1 MEQDSIHTTSL
12 IDASQSPMAMVR
24 LPCQPPLDYE
34 HGEPTADINI
44 AGRIATQAAPPSSIE
59 APSRPI
65 FDGKLPDSPV
75 AMVRLHGQPPI
86 I

>member
-1 MEQDSIHTTSL
+1 M
-12 IDASQSPMAMVR
+12 DANQSPTAMVR

-44 AGRIATQAAPPSSIE
+44 AGRIATQAASPSSIE
-59 APSRPI
+59 ALLRPI

-75 AMVRLHGQPPI
+75 VMVRLHGKPVEPWYPNRTLQ
-86 I
+86 